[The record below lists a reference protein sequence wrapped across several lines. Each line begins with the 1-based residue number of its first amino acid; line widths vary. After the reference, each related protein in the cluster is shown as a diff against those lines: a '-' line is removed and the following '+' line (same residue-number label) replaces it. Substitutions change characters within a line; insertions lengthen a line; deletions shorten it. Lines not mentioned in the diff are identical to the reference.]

1 MLVYDVWT
9 VIILFSFRKLPEKL
23 FSMSKSSDPQ
33 LLHLLVSQLE
43 DVGQGDALLEE
54 ESQQLGEVV
63 SLQKLLQLSHLVV
76 GEPNL
81 QFRRHLGSSSSRK
94 DQSVL
99 LC

>member
-1 MLVYDVWT
+1 MFQ
-9 VIILFSFRKLPEKL
+9 ILFEIIDKPKKP
-23 FSMSKSSDPQ
+23 FSLSKRFDPQ

-63 SLQKLLQLSHLVV
+63 SIQKLLQLSHLAV